1 MDWYGTQSSG
11 FAFKNAKD
19 LTFIVNY
26 RSFCIIIFLLVMN
39 FLFFYF
45 YFFSR
50 MENRISSNLKRHLLI
65 QSRARLTGILK
76 MDVSQH
82 LFIAY

>member
-1 MDWYGTQSSG
+1 MELFLSSG

-39 FLFFYF
+39 FFL
-45 YFFSR
+45 R
-50 MENRISSNLKRHLLI
+50 MAN
-65 QSRARLTGILK
+65 
-76 MDVSQH
+76 
-82 LFIAY
+82 